1 MKREQVSACERITY
15 RALRRNSAILQ
26 EVIPSQALRRMGVV
40 MVMVVLVMAGCTQ
53 AGPTPVSEVPAPTS
67 VQGVDEPTV
76 PAPAATHSPQA
87 TTGPAAT
94 AQQEPTAAA
103 VPTETATAQPT
114 AEPGPADLL
123 AGFTAAPTAQGDVVL
138 LTGRVLDTN
147 GNPIPDAAVEIW
159 HTDVNGIYDHPGD
172 RSTGNRDRGF
182 QFYGTSISDDSGT
195 YAFRT
200 IMPGEYEP
208 RPRHIHVKVKQNGRE
223 LLTTQFYFEEDRALL
238 AQEGIFAQAGDQG
251 ERLILKAV
259 DNLPGVTARVLS
271 SDLVIDTGS
280 GAGSLT
286 RTPAQTEGPYYPRVN
301 VADFNN
307 DLAVVP

>member
-1 MKREQVSACERITY
+1 MKRDQV
-15 RALRRNSAILQ
+15 
-26 EVIPSQALRRMGVV
+26 RRMGVGVV
-40 MVMVVLVMAGCTQ
+40 MAVLVMAGCTQ
-53 AGPTPVSEVPAPTS
+53 AGPTPVSEVPAATS
-67 VQGVDEPTV
+67 AQGVDEPTV
-76 PAPAATHSPQA
+76 PAPASAQSVEESTVSTPAATNSPQP
-87 TTGPAAT
+87 TTVPAAT

-238 AQEGIFAQAGDQG
+238 AREGIFAQAGDQG

-301 VADFNN
+301 VADFDN